1 MGLFKKEVCV
11 LCAGKTGMLD
21 KKCIDGKICK
31 DCRDKLSVWF
41 DDYKDS
47 TQTDLLR
54 QIQQKNIDEA
64 EAAHH
69 AFNRIYGESGVILID
84 DEARLFTALPST
96 SKKLFGNSIQ
106 VSSIHDVLDF
116 HPDLISF
123 DSVKDIE
130 IDIQEMTHEQK
141 RTVDGKQV
149 SYTPPRYEY
158 HYVFTLRFKIEDPD
172 RPYVKSAYVTL
183 NRDAVKIKNVGPRAW
198 TNPGRRLAAHLLD
211 LPGLIVEDKAAI
223 YDNES
228 FLACFFR
235 SEYEMP
241 AMSYGFQCTAENWP
255 DIRKYQ
261 YYLALSRE
269 IKETIMG
276 KDA

>member
-1 MGLFKKEVCV
+1 MGLFKKEACV

-69 AFNRIYGESGVILID
+69 AFNRIYGESGVILI
-84 DEARLFTALPST
+84 
-96 SKKLFGNSIQ
+96 
-106 VSSIHDVLDF
+106 
-116 HPDLISF
+116 
-123 DSVKDIE
+123 
-130 IDIQEMTHEQK
+130 
-141 RTVDGKQV
+141 
-149 SYTPPRYEY
+149 
-158 HYVFTLRFKIEDPD
+158 
-172 RPYVKSAYVTL
+172 
-183 NRDAVKIKNVGPRAW
+183 
-198 TNPGRRLAAHLLD
+198 
-211 LPGLIVEDKAAI
+211 VEDKAAI